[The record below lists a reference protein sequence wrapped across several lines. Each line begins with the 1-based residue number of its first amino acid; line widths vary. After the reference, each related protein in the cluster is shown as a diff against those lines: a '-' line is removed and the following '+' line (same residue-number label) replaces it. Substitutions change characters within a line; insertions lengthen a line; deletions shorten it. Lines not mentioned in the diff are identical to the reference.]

1 MLVNAMR
8 FCVLAVVGLMLVG
21 CGESSGLQGIDVPGT
36 ITLDGQP
43 LDMGMV
49 VLEPEKGGENRAT
62 QITPGG
68 KFTVYG
74 VVPGRYKVSV
84 KTSMYARVA
93 SQQTVGGKA
102 ITRATQQQ
110 GTFRAVPAK
119 FEDLNTSNLSAE
131 VKPDEPITLELK
143 SA

>member
-1 MLVNAMR
+1 MFVNAMR
-8 FCVLAVVGLMLVG
+8 LCALACVGLLLVG
-21 CGESSGLQGIDVPGT
+21 CGETSGLQGIDVPGT

-43 LDMGMV
+43 LDIGMV
-49 VLEPEKGGENRAT
+49 VLEPEGGGENRAT

-84 KTSMYARVA
+84 KTSMFARVA
-93 SQQTVGGKA
+93 AQQTVGGKA
-102 ITRATQQQ
+102 ITRASQQQ

-131 VKPDEPITLELK
+131 VKLNEPLTLDLK